1 MATNPISAT
10 EIKSRW
16 RQEFSPSITN
26 NGPSLGLFMKTTR
39 PPKTYG
45 IALLK
50 LPKSSRCIVGI
61 TAPPRKHTAVRAPGP
76 CSAPMKL
83 LIARQRRAER

>member
-26 NGPSLGLFMKTTR
+26 NGLCLGLFMKTTR
-39 PPKTYG
+39 PPKLT
-45 IALLK
+45 ALLP
-50 LPKSSRCIVGI
+50 LSYPN
-61 TAPPRKHTAVRAPGP
+61 
-76 CSAPMKL
+76 L
-83 LIARQRRAER
+83 LGALLG